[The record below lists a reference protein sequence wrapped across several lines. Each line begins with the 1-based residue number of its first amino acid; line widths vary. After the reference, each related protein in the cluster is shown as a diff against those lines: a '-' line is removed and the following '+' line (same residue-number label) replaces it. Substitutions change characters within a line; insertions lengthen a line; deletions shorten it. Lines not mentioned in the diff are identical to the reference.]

1 MSLYV
6 NYGSGQTNMNT
17 SAPHMKVASKYK
29 TYFHSKHFRFS
40 SVVSWA
46 HMDYKTILLWQS
58 NKLQLL
64 FVWLQVIVHLFSSSI
79 LILDKK
85 RKRFIFFLQ
94 TSIVIFFFFVQWF
107 SCHPRLYPIL
117 NLMTSV
123 FYILCLLN
131 CSAVWVIPMVHTV
144 CFCNGELHGHSG
156 VIINSAAWAVDL
168 KPTQQETQISQP
180 FPGTHAVII
189 PCK

>member
-94 TSIVIFFFFVQWF
+94 TSIVFFFFFVQWF

-123 FYILCLLN
+123 FYILCLLKLFSCLGDPN
-131 CSAVWVIPMVHTV
+131 GSYGLLLWWRVAWTQWCNYQLRCLGSWPEAHPTGNSNIPAISRDPCSYYT
-144 CFCNGELHGHSG
+144 L
-156 VIINSAAWAVDL
+156 
-168 KPTQQETQISQP
+168 
-180 FPGTHAVII
+180 
-189 PCK
+189 